1 MSKIRLVLSFILAVL
16 LLVASPRVFGAARL
30 ANAEG
35 NSRVTIAGSESSA
48 SQNVEADLPP
58 GTIIR
63 TGPNGRVMVE
73 IAPGSMVEVEPNS
86 EVIIGDATA
95 FRGQPGTGAAPGTTA
110 LPDFDISRYFPPG
123 VTANDITPEQY
134 AEAVYQAVLEN
145 PDQAAEIA
153 AASFQS
159 VIAAGRY
166 TERGGKQDVDPDGTR
181 SDPSPQEWS
190 DAISNAAKRG
200 APQFASQIDTAMTS
214 VVSQPTIILNQG
226 SVVAVIPPGGPEVA
240 VITPGG
246 VETVGPGQTLV
257 TVPGSSVVPVVPVVP
272 QPPGSEN
279 IPPPNLPNL
288 PTPTP
293 TPTPTP
299 LPSPSPRPPSP

>member
-1 MSKIRLVLSFILAVL
+1 MSKHSPTPYILLALILLAVL
-16 LLVASPRVFGAARL
+16 TPHLRAARL
-30 ANAEG
+30 ANSEG
-35 NSRVTIAGSESSA
+35 NSRISIGGAESNASE
-48 SQNVEADLPP
+48 NVEADLPP

-73 IAPGSMVEVEPNS
+73 VAPGSMVEIEPNS
-86 EVIIGDATA
+86 EVVIGDATA
-95 FRGQPGTGAAPGTTA
+95 FGGQPGAGAAPSATGG
-110 LPDFDISRYFPPG
+110 LPGFDISRYFPPG
-123 VTANDITPEQY
+123 VSVSDITPEQY

-181 SDPSPQEWS
+181 SDPSPDEWS
-190 DAISNAAKRG
+190 DVISNAAKRG
-200 APQFASQIDTAMTS
+200 APQSSSLIDSAMTS
-214 VVSQPTIILNQG
+214 VATQPTIILNQG
-226 SVVAVIPPGGPEVA
+226 SVVAVIPPGGSNIV

-257 TVPGSSVVPVVPVVP
+257 TVPGAGVVPVVPVVP

-293 TPTPTP
+293 TPTP